1 MSPHQCVH
9 CGNVYPDGS
18 RQLLEGCNCG
28 SKFFYYIKQDK
39 INNVDKEIQDTL
51 FMLSNADK
59 VQIEKDVREIIGL
72 EEETDKPVI
81 LDLESVR
88 IVKPGKF
95 EIDIINLFSKKRP
108 LIYRLEEGKYVIDLA
123 ASINVDMEEI
133 DKKIKD
139 PDAEDEGW
147 RDLFFILS

>member
-139 PDAEDEGW
+139 PDAEDEG
-147 RDLFFILS
+147 